1 MVQLIT
7 AFKGFSK
14 TAPLLSGS
22 WTDSRESHLLRKLFP
37 ILVTLLKLE
46 RSREVTPEQ
55 ESKK

>member
-14 TAPLLSGS
+14 TLLSGS
-22 WTDSRESHLLRKLFP
+22 WTDTRESHTLRKLFP
-37 ILVTLLKLE
+37 ILVTPLRPE

-55 ESKK
+55 EKKN